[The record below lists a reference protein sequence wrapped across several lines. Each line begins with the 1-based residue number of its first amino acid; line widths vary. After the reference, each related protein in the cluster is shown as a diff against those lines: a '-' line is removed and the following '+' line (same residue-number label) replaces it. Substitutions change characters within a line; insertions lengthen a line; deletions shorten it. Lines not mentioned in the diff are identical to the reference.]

1 MRPPGF
7 LGFCPLLKR
16 DKPVT
21 DIDLKEG
28 LYVMKTIAVAN
39 QKGGCGK
46 TTTAVNLAAAL
57 AEKDRN
63 VLLIDLDPQ
72 GHASIGLGCDPDV
85 LERTVYDA
93 LINPRISLSSVLVP
107 TTTRRL
113 TLAPAGIM
121 LAGAEIELSQIRAR
135 ELVLANLLR
144 SVSHQYDLCVIDCAP
159 AFGILTISAL
169 VACTDVVVPV
179 QAHYYSMEG
188 LRRVLETIRLIRG
201 RFHPYSAETLHML
214 LTLVEDRTIMSRQ
227 IQLQMREIFGPMV
240 FNTVIHNN
248 VRLCEAPAMGEPV
261 LRYAPR
267 SRGAMEYRALAAE
280 ILGDSRTAEPVE
292 TGPSRRGL
300 QKDLSSMFDG
310 LSPIEGSAP
319 PYRKV
324 DNLSENRSDLAM
336 EILPSR

>member
-1 MRPPGF
+1 
-7 LGFCPLLKR
+7 
-16 DKPVT
+16 VA
-21 DIDLKEG
+21 DIDPKEG
-28 LYVMKTIAVAN
+28 LYAMKTIAVAN

-93 LINPRISLSSVLVP
+93 LTNPRIPLSSVLAP

-113 TLAPAGIM
+113 TLAPASIM
-121 LAGAEIELSQIRAR
+121 LASAEIELSQAPGR

-144 SVSHQYDLCVIDCAP
+144 SVGSQYDLCVMDCAP

-214 LTLVEDRTIMSRQ
+214 LTLVEDRTMLSRQ

-248 VRLCEAPAMGEPV
+248 VRLCEAPSAGESV
-261 LRYAPR
+261 LQYAPR

-280 ILGDSRTAEPVE
+280 ILGDTRTVEPVE
-292 TGPSRRGL
+292 NGPSRRGL

-310 LSPIEGSAP
+310 LRPAEEPVLQSQSAG
-319 PYRKV
+319 
-324 DNLSENRSDLAM
+324 NLGDKRSAL
-336 EILPSR
+336 ETV

>member
-1 MRPPGF
+1 
-7 LGFCPLLKR
+7 
-16 DKPVT
+16 
-21 DIDLKEG
+21 
-28 LYVMKTIAVAN
+28 MKTIAVAN

-93 LINPRISLSSVLVP
+93 LTNPRIPLSSVLAP
-107 TTTRRL
+107 TTTRGL

-121 LAGAEIELSQIRAR
+121 LASAEVELSQAPGR

-144 SVSHQYDLCVIDCAP
+144 SVGGQYDLCVMDCAP

-214 LTLVEDRTIMSRQ
+214 LTLVEDRTMLSRQ

-248 VRLCEAPAMGEPV
+248 VRLCEAPSAGESV
-261 LRYAPR
+261 LQYAPR
-267 SRGAMEYRALAAE
+267 SRGAMEYRALASE
-280 ILGDSRTAEPVE
+280 ILGDPRTVEPVE
-292 TGPSRRGL
+292 NGPSRRGL

-310 LSPIEGSAP
+310 LRPPEEPVLQSQSAG
-319 PYRKV
+319 
-324 DNLSENRSDLAM
+324 NLGDQRSAL
-336 EILPSR
+336 ETV